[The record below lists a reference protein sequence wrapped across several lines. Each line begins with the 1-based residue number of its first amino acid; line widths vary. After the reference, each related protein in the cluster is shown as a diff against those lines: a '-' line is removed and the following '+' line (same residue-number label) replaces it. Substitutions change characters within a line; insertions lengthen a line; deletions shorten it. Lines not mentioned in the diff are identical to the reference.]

1 MTKTTLTLWKEQAF
15 CWPKGYSSDAV
26 HAGLRYSK
34 LDLGWVV
41 SDVPANAAGVYT
53 TNKICAAPTTMTKNL
68 VKKTKQLQAIVMN
81 SGFANAC
88 TGEQGEKDV
97 YSEQQ
102 WVAEKLGISPDL
114 VGVAST
120 GLIGT
125 ALPMDKM
132 QAGIAKLE
140 KTQNDLITQ
149 AILTTDTKTKTL
161 CLSLEIEG
169 KPCTLTGF
177 AKGSGMIHPNMATM
191 LGFVVTDCAI
201 EANTLQSLLSE
212 LTEQTFNQIT
222 VDGDTSTN
230 DMVLLMANGLAD
242 NQPITEQ
249 SADYPLLKQAYQF
262 MLTELAKMIAQDGEG
277 ATKLIEVNVHGAQ
290 DVTEARAAAKSIVGS
305 SLVKSAVFGADPNWG
320 RIISSLGASQIN
332 LDPTLINVNINET
345 PVVKKGHAT
354 NFSADAVSEI
364 LKSAVIFIDVFL
376 HMGDAHG
383 QAWGCDLTYEYVNI
397 NASYA
402 T

>member
-1 MTKTTLTLWKEQAF
+1 MDKTTLWQEQPF
-15 CWPKGYSSDAV
+15 CWPKGYSSDAI

-53 TNKICAAPTTMTKNL
+53 TNKVCAAPTYMTKSL
-68 VKKTKQLQAIVMN
+68 VQKTQKLQAIVMN
-81 SGFANAC
+81 SAFANAC

-97 YSEQQ
+97 KSEQQ
-102 WVAEKLGISPDL
+102 WVAEKLGISTDL

-125 ALPMDKM
+125 TLPMDKM
-132 QAGIAKLE
+132 QQGIAKLE

-161 CLSLEIEG
+161 CLSFQVEG
-169 KPCTLTGF
+169 KDCTLTGF

-201 EANTLQSLLSE
+201 AANTQQSLLSE

-230 DMVLLMANGLAD
+230 DMVLLMANGQAG
-242 NQPITEQ
+242 NTEITAQ
-249 SADYPLLKQAYQF
+249 SPDYSLIKQAYQF

-277 ATKLIEVNVHGAQ
+277 ATKLIEVNVYGASSQ
-290 DVTEARAAAKSIVGS
+290 SEAHVAAKSIVGS
-305 SLVKSAVFGADPNWG
+305 NLVKSAIFGADPNWG
-320 RIISSLGASQIN
+320 RIVSALGASGVG
-332 LDPTLINVNINET
+332 LDPTRIQVKINQMW
-345 PVVKKGHAT
+345 VVEKGQAT
-354 NFSADAVSEI
+354 NFVSDKVSEL
-364 LKSAVIFIDVFL
+364 LKSAVIYIDVFL
-376 HMGDAHG
+376 NVGESQG
-383 QAWGCDLTYEYVNI
+383 QAWGCDLTYDYVNI
-397 NASYA
+397 NASYS

>member
-1 MTKTTLTLWKEQAF
+1 MNKTKWQEQAF

-41 SDVPANAAGVYT
+41 SDVVANAAGVYT
-53 TNKICAAPTTMTKNL
+53 TNKICAAPTVITKNL
-68 VKKTKQLQAIVMN
+68 VKKTQQLQAIVVN

-88 TGEQGEKDV
+88 TGEQGVQDV
-97 YSEQQ
+97 LSEQQ
-102 WVAEKLGISPDL
+102 WVAEKLGILPDL

-125 ALPMDKM
+125 PLPMDKM
-132 QAGIAKLE
+132 QQGIAKLE
-140 KTQNDLITQ
+140 KTQNDFITQ
-149 AILTTDTKTKTL
+149 AILTTDTKAKTL
-161 CLSLEIEG
+161 CLRLEIDG

-191 LGFVVTDCAI
+191 LAFVVTDCAI
-201 EANTLQSLLSE
+201 EAKTLQSLLSE

-230 DMVLLMANGLAD
+230 DMVLLMANGQAGH
-242 NQPITEQ
+242 QEITEQ
-249 SADYPLLKQAYQF
+249 SLNYPLIKQAYQF

-277 ATKLIEVNVHGAQ
+277 ATKLIEVNVQGAK
-290 DVTEARAAAKSIVGS
+290 TIEEARIAAKSIVGS
-305 SLVKSAVFGADPNWG
+305 SLVKSAIFGADPNWG
-320 RIISSLGASQIN
+320 RIVSALGASQIH
-332 LDPTLINVNINET
+332 LDPATVSVNINQIS
-345 PVVKKGHAT
+345 VVKKGQAA
-354 NFSADAVSEI
+354 NFDPNEVSEA

-376 HMGDAHG
+376 QVGNAQG

>member
-1 MTKTTLTLWKEQAF
+1 MNNATKWQKQAF

-41 SDVPANAAGVYT
+41 SDVVANAAGVYT
-53 TNKICAAPTTMTKNL
+53 TNKICAAPTVITKNL
-68 VKKTKQLQAIVMN
+68 VKKTQQLQAIVVN

-88 TGEQGEKDV
+88 TGEQGVQDV
-97 YSEQQ
+97 LSEQQ
-102 WVAEKLGISPDL
+102 WVAEKLGILPDL

-125 ALPMDKM
+125 PLPMDKM
-132 QAGIAKLE
+132 QQGIAKLE
-140 KTQNDLITQ
+140 KTQNDFITQ
-149 AILTTDTKTKTL
+149 AILTTDTKAKTL
-161 CLSLEIEG
+161 CLRLEIDG

-191 LGFVVTDCAI
+191 LAFVVTDCAI
-201 EANTLQSLLSE
+201 EAKTLQSLLSE

-230 DMVLLMANGLAD
+230 DMVLLMANGQAGH
-242 NQPITEQ
+242 QEITEQ
-249 SADYPLLKQAYQF
+249 SLNYPLIKQAYQF

-290 DVTEARAAAKSIVGS
+290 NAQDARFAAKSIVGS

-320 RIISSLGASQIN
+320 RILSSLGASQIHI
-332 LDPTLINVNINET
+332 DPTLIDVNINQT
-345 PVVKKGHAT
+345 PIVAKGQAAH
-354 NFSADAVSEI
+354 FSEKEVSEI
-364 LKSAVIFIDVFL
+364 LKSAVIVIDVFL
-376 HMGDAHG
+376 HIGNAQG

>member
-1 MTKTTLTLWKEQAF
+1 MSDTTVWQVVQEF
-15 CWPKGYSSDAV
+15 VWPQGFHSDAV
-26 HAGLRYSK
+26 HAGLRYSR

-41 SDVPANAAGVYT
+41 SDVPANAAGIYT
-53 TNKICAAPTTMTKNL
+53 TNKICAAPTAMTRAL
-68 VKKTKQLQAIVMN
+68 VKKTQKLQAIVMN

-88 TGEQGEKDV
+88 TGAQGEQDLR
-97 YSEQQ
+97 SEQQ
-102 WVAEKLGISPDL
+102 WIAEKLGITPEL

-125 ALPMDKM
+125 ALPMGKM
-132 QAGIAKLE
+132 QQGIAKLQ

-161 CLSLEIEG
+161 CLSLELDG
-169 KPCTLTGF
+169 KTCTFTGF

-191 LGFVVTDCAI
+191 LGFVVTDCAVS
-201 EANTLQSLLSE
+201 AVTLQQILSE

-230 DMVLLMANGLAD
+230 DMVLLLANGLAGNAEID
-242 NQPITEQ
+242 AHSNHY
-249 SADYPLLKQAYQF
+249 AALKNALCF

-277 ATKLIEVNVHGAQ
+277 ATKLIEVNVHGAHAAQ
-290 DVTEARAAAKSIVGS
+290 QARAAAKAIVGS
-305 SLVKSAVFGADPNWG
+305 SLVKSAIFGADPNWG
-320 RIISSLGASQIN
+320 RIVSSLGASQIEF
-332 LDPTLINVNINET
+332 DPQQLAVEINKIQ
-345 PVVKKGHAT
+345 VVKHGHAT
-354 NFSADAVSEI
+354 DFSPQAVSDA
-364 LKSAVIFIDVFL
+364 LKNDVVFINVSL
-376 HMGDAHG
+376 NAGDAHG

-397 NASYA
+397 NASYS

>member
-1 MTKTTLTLWKEQAF
+1 MNKTKWQEQAF

-41 SDVPANAAGVYT
+41 SDVVANAAGVYT
-53 TNKICAAPTTMTKNL
+53 TNKICAAPTSITKNL
-68 VKKTKQLQAIVMN
+68 VKKTQQLQAIVMN

-88 TGEQGEKDV
+88 TGEQGVKDV
-97 YSEQQ
+97 LLEQQ
-102 WVAEKLGISPDL
+102 WVSEKLGISADL

-132 QAGIAKLE
+132 RQGITKLE

-161 CLSLEIEG
+161 CLRIEIEG
-169 KPCTLTGF
+169 KPCTITGF

-191 LGFVVTDCAI
+191 LAFVVTDCAI

-230 DMVLLMANGLAD
+230 DMVLLMANGKAGHQQI
-242 NQPITEQ
+242 NEQ
-249 SADYPLLKQAYQF
+249 STDYPLIKQAYQF

-277 ATKLIEVNVHGAQ
+277 ATKLIEVNVQGAK
-290 DVTEARAAAKSIVGS
+290 TIEEARIAAKSIVGS
-305 SLVKSAVFGADPNWG
+305 SLVKSAIFGADPNWG
-320 RIISSLGASQIN
+320 RIVSALGASQIH
-332 LDPTLINVNINET
+332 LDPATVSVNINQIS
-345 PVVKKGHAT
+345 VVKKGQAA
-354 NFSADAVSEI
+354 NFDPNEVSEA

-376 HMGDAHG
+376 QVGNAQG

>member
-1 MTKTTLTLWKEQAF
+1 MNKTTKWQEQAF
-15 CWPKGYSSDAV
+15 CWPKGYHSDAL
-26 HAGLRYSK
+26 HAGLRYRK

-41 SDVPANAAGVYT
+41 SDVAANAAGVYT
-53 TNKICAAPTTMTKNL
+53 TNKICAAPTLLTKQL
-68 VKKTKQLQAIVMN
+68 VKKTQQLQAVVIN

-88 TGEQGEKDV
+88 TGEQGVKDV
-97 YSEQQ
+97 HLEQQ
-102 WVAEKLGISPDL
+102 WVAEKLGISPEL

-125 ALPMDKM
+125 PLPMDKM
-132 QAGIAKLE
+132 QQGIAKLE
-140 KTQNDLITQ
+140 KNQNDLITQ
-149 AILTTDTKTKTL
+149 AILTTDTQTKTL
-161 CLSLEIEG
+161 CLRIEIEG
-169 KPCTLTGF
+169 KPCTITGF
-177 AKGSGMIHPNMATM
+177 AKGSGMIHPNMTTM
-191 LGFVVTDCAI
+191 LAFVVTDCAI

-230 DMVLLMANGLAD
+230 DMVLLMANGLAGH
-242 NQPITEQ
+242 QPINEQ
-249 SADYPLLKQAYQF
+249 STDYPVIKQAYQF

-277 ATKLIEVNVHGAQ
+277 ATKLIEANVHGAKNVQ
-290 DVTEARAAAKSIVGS
+290 EARLAAKSIVGS

-320 RIISSLGASQIN
+320 RILSSLGASQIHI
-332 LDPTLINVNINET
+332 DPTLIEVNINQT
-345 PVVKKGHAT
+345 PIVEKGQAAH
-354 NFSADAVSEI
+354 FSTSEMSEI
-364 LKSAVIFIDVFL
+364 LKSVVIVIDVFL
-376 HMGDAHG
+376 HIGKAHG

>member
-1 MTKTTLTLWKEQAF
+1 MNNSTLWQEQAF

-26 HAGLRYSK
+26 HAGLRYSR

-41 SDVPANAAGVYT
+41 SNVPANAAGVYT
-53 TNKICAAPTTMTKNL
+53 TNKVCAAPTYMTKSL
-68 VKKTKQLQAIVMN
+68 VQKTQTLQAIVMN

-97 YSEQQ
+97 QSEQQ

-132 QAGIAKLE
+132 QQGIAQLQ

-161 CLSLEIEG
+161 CLAFEVDG

-201 EANTLQSLLSE
+201 EANTLQGLLSD
-212 LTEQTFNQIT
+212 LTDQTFNQIT

-230 DMVLLMANGLAD
+230 DMVLLLANGQAG
-242 NQPITEQ
+242 NSEVTAQ
-249 SADYPLLKQAYQF
+249 SAAYPLVKQAYQF

-277 ATKLIEVNVHGAQ
+277 ATKLIEVNVYGAHS
-290 DVTEARAAAKSIVGS
+290 VPEARIAAKSIVGS
-305 SLVKSAVFGADPNWG
+305 SLVKSAIFGADPNWG
-320 RIISSLGASQIN
+320 RIVSSLGASEVTLEPSKIQVKIN
-332 LDPTLINVNINET
+332 QKS
-345 PVVKKGHAT
+345 VVENGFAT
-354 NFSADAVSEI
+354 DFKPDEVSEL

-376 HMGDAHG
+376 NVGEAFG
-383 QAWGCDLTYEYVNI
+383 QAWGCDLTYDYVNI
-397 NASYA
+397 NASYS